1 METSRQVQK
10 ISVSDELYQKLKSDV
25 EKQKREKEKEALQ
38 GLIARYKEIEA
49 DLNDP
54 KSDINQDEWISFDSD
69 EFRACMKKHILI
81 INENT
86 WEPSKI
92 ELPIE
97 NIKKILKPAKMKIK
111 DKFYPFDLPAED
123 ELKAILFDKPRG
135 IKKNYQCGVYLDEH
149 MTTKWMGEVITP

>member
-1 METSRQVQK
+1 
-10 ISVSDELYQKLKSDV
+10 
-25 EKQKREKEKEALQ
+25 
-38 GLIARYKEIEA
+38 
-49 DLNDP
+49 
-54 KSDINQDEWISFDSD
+54 
-69 EFRACMKKHILI
+69 MKKHILI

-123 ELKAILFDKPRG
+123 ELKAILFLG
-135 IKKNYQCGVYLDEH
+135 IS
-149 MTTKWMGEVITP
+149 P

>member
-97 NIKKILKPAKMKIK
+97 N
-111 DKFYPFDLPAED
+111 
-123 ELKAILFDKPRG
+123 
-135 IKKNYQCGVYLDEH
+135 
-149 MTTKWMGEVITP
+149 